1 MRKGFVA
8 PETLP
13 PVDRN
18 RRWLL
23 AWGLGYAAVGGAS
36 VLVPLYA
43 IALDASLAF
52 VGLIAATAALVGVPG
67 AVAWA
72 ALAARTDRRRPFV
85 LVALGATAGV
95 LALVPLATTPAAVL
109 ALNAAL
115 FAYAVEFVG
124 VTTGWPY
131 GAFAYT
137 ADLGPTIGGVVPL
150 ALPLLYLPLVLDS
163 YLLGLA
169 LLGRRAG
176 SRLARIATG
185 VAALLLVDL
194 TLDPGAV
201 AVGFW
206 AYDAGGL
213 YYGVPLSNYAG
224 WLLSGTVAVL
234 LVDLA
239 LDRTALRDRFAEA
252 PYVLDDLVSFVVL
265 WGGINLAVGNWLAVL
280 VAAGLAVAVALAN
293 GVAGWVGTVADTR
306 WASR

>member
-1 MRKGFVA
+1 MAEAA
-8 PETLP
+8 PTGGPRATVEATL
-13 PVDRN
+13 DRVVREN
-18 RRWLL
+18 RVTLAVTVPAVGVVVLL
-23 AWGLGYAAVGGAS
+23 AASRGLLPADLVRHPALLLLAVGAMR
-36 VLVPLYA
+36 LP
-43 IALDASLAF
+43 
-52 VGLIAATAALVGVPG
+52 
-67 AVAWA
+67 
-72 ALAARTDRRRPFV
+72 
-85 LVALGATAGV
+85 LVAGILPAIGRRAAAGLV
-95 LALVPLATTPAAVL
+95 LLS
-109 ALNAAL
+109 L